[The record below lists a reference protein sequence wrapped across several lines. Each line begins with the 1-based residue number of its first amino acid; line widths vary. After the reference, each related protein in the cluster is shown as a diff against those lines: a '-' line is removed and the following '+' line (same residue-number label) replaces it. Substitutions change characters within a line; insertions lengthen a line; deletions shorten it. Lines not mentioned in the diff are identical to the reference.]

1 MTSAIPVRRGSEAL
15 DDARWLLDEAGWKV
29 LRGAVRAAGADLVGL
44 RETFALVR
52 VRAGGPGQVRP
63 ADWNVTFALAER
75 AGGIP
80 LVACRLEAGGPM
92 GLFRMTARKSG
103 SRGQRGPLVPFDPG
117 EILPF
122 HASLP
127 AALRAAA

>member
-1 MTSAIPVRRGSEAL
+1 MTVTSSVRRGGEAL
-15 DDARWLLDEAGWKV
+15 DDARWLLDEAGWTV
-29 LRGAVRAAGADLVGL
+29 LRGAVRAAGADLVAY
-44 RETFALVR
+44 RETFVVAQVREGGPSR
-52 VRAGGPGQVRP
+52 VRPDA
-63 ADWNVTFALAER
+63 WNATFALAVR
-75 AGGIP
+75 GGGVP

-103 SRGQRGPLVPFDPG
+103 SRGQRRPFVPFDPS

-127 AALRAAA
+127 AALRAVA